1 MREELNHRFGP
12 AAVTSGGLQIRTT
25 LVPRLQRLAKRAIA
39 TYFHHRYDP
48 AAALVAIDPHTGA
61 IKAMAAIAPGRR
73 GLQFNLASQ
82 GHRQAGSAF
91 KPFVLATAVNEGIS
105 LDSTFNGPPSIV
117 IPDPECYTNGLPW
130 IPHNNADETG
140 GTMNLFQA
148 TAGSVIKFVAPF
160 LPDAAQR
167 ALADGD
173 FKISYTDY
181 DWSLNDFRSSSQR

>member
-1 MREELNHRFGP
+1 LPLRPSLDAPSLHPEKALPRREDVLVVMLAAGDITPEQERAARRAPLGLHRGRLYTVIHEPSFFSYVREELNDRVGP

-91 KPFVLATAVNEGIS
+91 KMF
-105 LDSTFNGPPSIV
+105 
-117 IPDPECYTNGLPW
+117 
-130 IPHNNADETG
+130 
-140 GTMNLFQA
+140 
-148 TAGSVIKFVAPF
+148 
-160 LPDAAQR
+160 
-167 ALADGD
+167 
-173 FKISYTDY
+173 
-181 DWSLNDFRSSSQR
+181 